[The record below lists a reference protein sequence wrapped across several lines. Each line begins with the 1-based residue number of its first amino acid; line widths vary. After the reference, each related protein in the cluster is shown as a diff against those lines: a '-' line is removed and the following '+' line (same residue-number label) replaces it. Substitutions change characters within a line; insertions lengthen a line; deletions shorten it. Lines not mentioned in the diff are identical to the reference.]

1 MFLFS
6 AFFVNMLWI
15 VHPQYYIRKINRYM
29 KVGRED
35 LTQKEAN
42 ILMEDYPYDIGKRF
56 AEVL

>member
-6 AFFVNMLWI
+6 AFFVNFLWI
-15 VHPQYYIRKINRYM
+15 VHPQYYIRKVNRYF

-42 ILMEDYPYDIGKRF
+42 LLMEDYPYDIGKRF